1 MADDSVIARIL
12 AALKS
17 EYGTAGLIDN
27 MQGPKTLPTPPVSVA
42 AAPPPLPP
50 YQAPQ
55 GVAAYQPAFNPQ
67 GAPQAP
73 VPGGMPGIP
82 PPPPGM
88 PPLGAP
94 PAQWMALGDQN
105 RTAAFDP
112 TKDMNDPRNVRSV
125 DINGAVLPNGLQYG
139 V

>member
-1 MADDSVIARIL
+1 MANDSVIARIL

-17 EYGTAGLIDN
+17 EYGTAGLMDN
-27 MQGPKTLPTPPVSVA
+27 MQGPKALPTPPVSVA
-42 AAPPPLPP
+42 AAPPQLPP
-50 YQAPQ
+50 YVQPQ
-55 GVAAYQPAFNPQ
+55 GVAAYQPPFNPQ
-67 GAPQAP
+67 AQPQQS
-73 VPGGMPGIP
+73 GGMPGIP
-82 PPPPGM
+82 PPPPGL

-125 DINGAVLPNGLQYG
+125 DVNGAVLPSGLQYG